1 METATIHQVIYFKAK
16 PAAVYDL
23 IMDAE
28 KHSAFTSGPVTM
40 SREVNGV
47 FEVFE
52 GYCTGYNIELE
63 KGRKIVQA
71 WHFREDGWPD
81 FHNSICTFLFED
93 DPIGTRLTFTQT
105 DVPAHKKKSL
115 ENGWKEYYWEPM
127 ADFLN
132 S

>member
-1 METATIHQVIYFKAK
+1 METSTIHHIIHFKAK
-16 PAAVYDL
+16 PLAVYEL

-28 KHSAFTSGPVTM
+28 KHSAFTGGPVIM
-40 SREVNGV
+40 SKEINGV

-63 KGRKIVQA
+63 KGQKIVQA

-81 FHNSICTFLFED
+81 FHNSICTFLFEKEEG
-93 DPIGTRLTFTQT
+93 GTKMTFTQT
-105 DVPAHKKKSL
+105 DVPVHKQKSL
-115 ENGWKEYYWEPM
+115 ENGWREYYWEPM
-127 ADFLN
+127 HVFLN